1 MISRKTAEGIQ
12 GGSAIRAMFTE
23 GKKMADRFGAENV
36 YDYSLGNPAVPAPE
50 KLKDV
55 ITVLVKETDPLE
67 LHGYMNNAG
76 FEDVRTAIA
85 KDLNRRFGTDYR
97 GTDIIMTVG
106 AAGGINVALRTIL
119 DPGDEVIVFA
129 PYFGEYKNYVA
140 NWDGVLVT
148 IAPDL
153 LTFQPNLS
161 ELEEKISPRTKAVI
175 INTPN
180 NPTGVVYPEETLTR
194 LGQILTDAKERIGH
208 TICLLSDEPYREL
221 VYEGAFQS
229 FPAKYY
235 KDTIV
240 CYSFSKSLSLP
251 GERIGYL
258 AVSPGIEEEARLL
271 EGLTQNNRVLGYVN
285 APSLMQ
291 KAVAACLSEKTEL
304 AFYDKNRRRL
314 YESLTSFGFSCVK
327 PEGAFY
333 LWMKVPGAPEGQ
345 TVTLEEEQAFVDR
358 AKEERILLVKG
369 SAFGCTGY
377 VRIAY
382 CVPPDM
388 IERSLPSFEN
398 LSKGRT
404 I

>member
-1 MISRKTAEGIQ
+1 MISKKTEEGIQ
-12 GGSAIRAMFTE
+12 KGSAIRAMFTE
-23 GKKMADRFGAENV
+23 GKAMADRFGAENV

-50 KLKDV
+50 KLKNV
-55 ITVLVKETDPLE
+55 IVDLAKETDPLE

-76 FEDVRTAIA
+76 FPEVREAIA
-85 KDLNRRFGTDYR
+85 ADLNRRFGTAYD
-97 GTDIIMTVG
+97 GAHVVMTVG
-106 AAGGINVALRTIL
+106 AAGGISVALKTIL

-129 PYFGEYKNYVA
+129 PYFGEYKNYVG
-140 NWDGVLVT
+140 NWDGVLVEV
-148 IAPDL
+148 APDL

-161 ELEEKISPRTKAVI
+161 QLQEKITDRTKAVI

-180 NPTGVVYPEETLTR
+180 NPTGVVYSEETLKR
-194 LGQILTDAKERIGH
+194 LGEMLTEAEERIGH
-208 TICLLSDEPYREL
+208 GICLLSDEPYREL
-221 VYEGAFQS
+221 VYDGAAQS
-229 FPAKYY
+229 FPAKHY

-258 AVSPGIEEEARLL
+258 AVSPEIEDGERLL
-271 EGLTQNNRVLGYVN
+271 EGVTQSNRILGFVN

-304 AFYDKNRRRL
+304 AFYDKNRRHL
-314 YESLTSFGFSCVK
+314 LESLTSYGFTCVK

-345 TVTLEEEQAFVDR
+345 TVSAEEEQAFVDR
-358 AKEERILLVKG
+358 AKEERLLLVKG

-382 CVPPDM
+382 CVSPEM

-398 LSKGRT
+398 LSKHT
-404 I
+404 VK

>member
-1 MISRKTAEGIQ
+1 MISKKTAEGISK
-12 GGSAIRAMFTE
+12 GSAIRAMFTE
-23 GKKMADRFGAENV
+23 GKVMAERYGAENV
-36 YDYSLGNPAVPAPE
+36 YDFSLGNPAVPAPE
-50 KLKDV
+50 KLKNV
-55 ITVLVKETDPLE
+55 ITDLVKETDPLE

-76 FEDVRTAIA
+76 FPDVREAIA
-85 KDLNRRFGTDYR
+85 EDLKRRFGMDYD
-97 GTDIIMTVG
+97 GAHIMMTVG
-106 AAGGINVALRTIL
+106 AAGGINVALKTIL
-119 DPGDEVIVFA
+119 DPGEEVIVFA

-148 IAPDL
+148 VAPDL

-161 ELEEKISPRTKAVI
+161 ELKEKISNRTKAVI

-180 NPTGVVYPEETLTR
+180 NPTGVVYSEETMTQ
-194 LGQILTDAKERIGH
+194 LGEILTEAEERIGH
-208 TICLLSDEPYREL
+208 AICLLSDEPYREL
-221 VYEGAFQS
+221 VYDGVMQC

-235 KDTIV
+235 RDTIV

-258 AVSPGIEEEARLL
+258 AVSPGMDDEDRLM
-271 EGLTQNNRVLGYVN
+271 EGLTQNNRVLGFVN

-304 AFYDKNRRRL
+304 AFYDKNRRML
-314 YESLTSFGFSCVK
+314 YDTLTSFGFSCVK

-333 LWMKVPGAPEGQ
+333 LWMKVPSAPEGRI
-345 TVTLEEEQAFVDR
+345 VTPEEEQAFVDR
-358 AKEERILLVKG
+358 AKEERLLLVKG

-382 CVPPDM
+382 CVSPQM
-388 IERSLPSFEN
+388 IERSLPSFE
-398 LSKGRT
+398 KIAKHT
-404 I
+404 AK

>member
-1 MISRKTAEGIQ
+1 MISKKTEEGIQ
-12 GGSAIRAMFTE
+12 KGSAIRAMFTE
-23 GKKMADRFGAENV
+23 GKAMAERYGAENV

-50 KLKDV
+50 KLKGV
-55 ITVLVKETDPLE
+55 IADLVKETDPLE

-76 FEDVRTAIA
+76 FPDVRETIA
-85 KDLNRRFGTDYR
+85 ADLNRRFKTSYDWAH
-97 GTDIIMTVG
+97 IVMTVG
-106 AAGGINVALRTIL
+106 AAGGLNVALKTIL

-129 PYFGEYKNYVA
+129 PYFGEYKNYVG

-148 IAPDL
+148 VAPDL

-161 ELEEKISPRTKAVI
+161 VLKEKITPKTKAVI

-180 NPTGVVYPEETLTR
+180 NPTGVVYSEETLTR
-194 LGQILTDAKERIGH
+194 LGEILTEAEKRVGH
-208 TICLLSDEPYREL
+208 AICLLSDEPYREL
-221 VYEGAFQS
+221 VYDGAAQT

-258 AVSPGIEEEARLL
+258 AVSPEIEGGERLL
-271 EGLTQNNRVLGYVN
+271 EGLTQSNRVLGFVN

-291 KAVAACLSEKTEL
+291 KAVAQCLSEKTEL
-304 AFYDKNRRRL
+304 AFYDHNRKCL
-314 YESLTSFGFSCVK
+314 LESLTSYGFTCVK

-333 LWMKVPGAPEGQ
+333 LWMKVPGAPEEQ
-345 TVTLEEEQAFVDR
+345 TVSAEAEQAFVDR
-358 AKEERILLVKG
+358 AKAERLLLVKG

-382 CVPPDM
+382 CVSPEM
-388 IERSLPSFEN
+388 IERSLPSFQALAKETC
-398 LSKGRT
+398 R
-404 I
+404 